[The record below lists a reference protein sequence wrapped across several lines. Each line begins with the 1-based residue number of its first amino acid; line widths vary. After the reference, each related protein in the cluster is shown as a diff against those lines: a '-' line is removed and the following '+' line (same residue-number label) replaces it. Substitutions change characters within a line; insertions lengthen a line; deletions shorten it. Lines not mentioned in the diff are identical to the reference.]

1 MYQDKQDQEDKD
13 KSQKLEDHDPH
24 VKVRIRQ
31 QQPQPMLNYLSK
43 DSLQVDRLML
53 DIEEE
58 KKDPEPQ
65 QIRYLDLDRDIDEI
79 AQGAYLALNCNL
91 KRLLEYKPSK
101 AMLTALEQAICG
113 VGLYCHTNGNLNE
126 ELRKK
131 LVNDL
136 RYCITVS
143 LSVPDINEY
152 MAFKLHHEFERKELV
167 TDGESWQ
174 RLCVLINPRN

>member
-1 MYQDKQDQEDKD
+1 MLYYLGRDLNQEDR
-13 KSQKLEDHDPH
+13 S
-24 VKVRIRQ
+24 KVD
-31 QQPQPMLNYLSK
+31 M
-43 DSLQVDRLML
+43 
-53 DIEEE
+53 EEE
-58 KKDPEPQ
+58 KKEQEPQ
-65 QIRYLDLDRDIDEI
+65 HLRYLDLERDADEI
-79 AQGAYLALNCNL
+79 AEGSYLALNCNL

-101 AMLTALEQAICG
+101 AMLAALEQAMCG
-113 VGLYCHTNGNLNE
+113 VGLYCHTNGNINE
-126 ELRKK
+126 DLKKK